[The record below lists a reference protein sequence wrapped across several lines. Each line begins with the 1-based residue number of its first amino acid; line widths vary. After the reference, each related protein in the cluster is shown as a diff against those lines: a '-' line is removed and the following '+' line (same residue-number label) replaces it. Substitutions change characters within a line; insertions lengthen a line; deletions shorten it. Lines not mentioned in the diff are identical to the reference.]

1 MSNCFPS
8 FIVRWILN
16 FVDQLPMKIGTPR
29 IKVISQYSLI
39 KYSCKKISLK
49 LQTLHVKVEDVYPY
63 VKLTRTYFLENGVT
77 CRTVYKIALDS
88 KMLSSCTS
96 AALLRLAFFSLSWQ
110 ISFTIPV
117 NEVASSDAG
126 WNTHYKCYYQRLW
139 KEHWNSDGQQFHQ
152 Y

>member
-1 MSNCFPS
+1 MTIYWCQTASQVS
-8 FIVRWILN
+8 LFIGFLISWIC
-16 FVDQLPMKIGTPR
+16 LPAKTGTPR

-49 LQTLHVKVEDVYPY
+49 LQTLQRHVKLEDVDPY

-117 NEVASSDAG
+117 SEVASSDAG
-126 WNTHYKCYYQRLW
+126 WNTHYKC
-139 KEHWNSDGQQFHQ
+139 
-152 Y
+152 